1 MTDTLKGKSKK
12 GVEVAD
18 QYDQKIL
25 ALLVDDARLS
35 VSDIS
40 RQVNLSRSA
49 VTERIR
55 RLEESGTITG
65 YHAHT
70 SISKEEGVTAY
81 LALTF
86 RPLSCDLI
94 QPLIDA
100 IPEVKL
106 AHSISGDLDLL
117 LLLQAPSMTRLNEIR
132 NEMDAW
138 PNLDK
143 IVTHM
148 CLANRLDRW

>member
-1 MTDTLKGKSKK
+1 
-12 GVEVAD
+12 VAD

-25 ALLVDDARLS
+25 ALLVEDARLS

-49 VTERIR
+49 VTDRIR
-55 RLEESGTITG
+55 RMEEIGTITG

-70 SISKEEGVTAY
+70 SVSKEEGVTAY

-86 RPLSCDLI
+86 RPLSCDLV

-106 AHSISGDLDLL
+106 AHSISGDVDLMVL
-117 LLLQAPSMTRLNEIR
+117 VQAASMTRLHQIR
-132 NEMDAW
+132 SEMDSW

-143 IVTHM
+143 VVTHM
-148 CLANRLDRW
+148 CLAKRLDRW

>member
-1 MTDTLKGKSKK
+1 M
-12 GVEVAD
+12 AD

-25 ALLVDDARLS
+25 ALLVNDARLS

-49 VTERIR
+49 VTERIKR
-55 RLEESGTITG
+55 MEDNGTITG

-70 SISKEEGVTAY
+70 AVSKEEGVTAY

-86 RPLSCDLI
+86 RPLSCDLV
-94 QPLIDA
+94 QPLVEA

-106 AHSISGDLDLL
+106 SHSISGDLDLL
-117 LLLQAPSMTRLNEIR
+117 LLVQASSMSRLNDIR
-132 NEMDAW
+132 SEMDSW

-148 CLANRLDRW
+148 CLSKRIDRW

>member
-1 MTDTLKGKSKK
+1 M
-12 GVEVAD
+12 AD

-25 ALLVDDARLS
+25 GLLVNDARLS

-49 VTERIR
+49 VTERIKR
-55 RLEESGTITG
+55 MEDNGTITG

-70 SISKEEGVTAY
+70 AVSKEEGVTAY

-86 RPLSCDLI
+86 RPLSCDLV
-94 QPLIDA
+94 QPLVEA

-106 AHSISGDLDLL
+106 SHSISGDLDLL
-117 LLLQAPSMTRLNEIR
+117 LLVQASSMSRLNDIR
-132 NEMDAW
+132 SEMDSW

-148 CLANRLDRW
+148 CLSKRIDRW

>member
-1 MTDTLKGKSKK
+1 
-12 GVEVAD
+12 VAD

-55 RLEESGTITG
+55 RMEDNRTITG

-70 SISKEEGVTAY
+70 SISKEDGVTAY

-86 RPLSCDLI
+86 RPLSCDLV

-117 LLLQAPSMTRLNEIR
+117 LLVQANSMTRLNVIR
-132 NEMDAW
+132 SEMDSW
-138 PNLDK
+138 PNLNK

>member
-1 MTDTLKGKSKK
+1 M
-12 GVEVAD
+12 AD
-18 QYDQKIL
+18 HYDQKIL

-49 VTERIR
+49 VTERIKR
-55 RLEESGTITG
+55 MEDNHIITG

-70 SISKEEGVTAY
+70 SVSKEDGVTAY

-86 RPLSCDLI
+86 RPLSCDLV
-94 QPLIDA
+94 QPLIAA

-117 LLLQAPSMTRLNEIR
+117 LLVQASSMARLNVIR
-132 NEMDAW
+132 SEMDGW
-138 PNLDK
+138 PNLEK

-148 CLANRLDRW
+148 CLAKRLDRW

>member
-1 MTDTLKGKSKK
+1 M
-12 GVEVAD
+12 AD

-25 ALLVDDARLS
+25 GLLVNDARLS

-49 VTERIR
+49 VSERIKR
-55 RLEESGTITG
+55 MEDNGTITG

-70 SISKEEGVTAY
+70 SVSKEEGVTAY

-86 RPLSCDLI
+86 RPLSCDLV
-94 QPLIDA
+94 QPLVEA

-106 AHSISGDLDLL
+106 SHSISGDLDLL
-117 LLLQAPSMTRLNEIR
+117 LLVQTPSMARLNDIR
-132 NEMDAW
+132 NEMDSW

-148 CLANRLDRW
+148 CLSKRIDRW

>member
-1 MTDTLKGKSKK
+1 M
-12 GVEVAD
+12 AD
-18 QYDQKIL
+18 HYDQKIL
-25 ALLVDDARLS
+25 ALLVGDARLS

-55 RLEESGTITG
+55 RMEENRTITG

-70 SISKEEGVTAY
+70 SVSKEDGVTAY

-86 RPLSCDLI
+86 RPLSCDLV
-94 QPLIDA
+94 QPLINA

-117 LLLQAPSMTRLNEIR
+117 LLVQASSMARLHAIR
-132 NEMDAW
+132 SEMDSW
-138 PNLDK
+138 PNLHK

-148 CLANRLDRW
+148 CLAKRVDRW

>member
-1 MTDTLKGKSKK
+1 M
-12 GVEVAD
+12 AD
-18 QYDQKIL
+18 HYDQKIL

-55 RLEESGTITG
+55 RMEDNRTITG

-70 SISKEEGVTAY
+70 SVSKEDGVTAY

-86 RPLSCDLI
+86 RPLSCELV
-94 QPLIDA
+94 QPLIEA

-117 LLLQAPSMTRLNEIR
+117 ILVQANSMARLHAIR
-132 NEMDAW
+132 SEMDHW

-143 IVTHM
+143 VVTHM

>member
-1 MTDTLKGKSKK
+1 M
-12 GVEVAD
+12 AD
-18 QYDQKIL
+18 HYDQKIL

-55 RLEESGTITG
+55 RMEDNRTITG

-70 SISKEEGVTAY
+70 SVSKEDGITAY

-86 RPLSCDLI
+86 RPLSCDLV
-94 QPLIDA
+94 QPLIEA

-117 LLLQAPSMTRLNEIR
+117 LLVQASSMARLNTIR
-132 NEMDAW
+132 SEMDRW
-138 PNLDK
+138 PNLHK

-148 CLANRLDRW
+148 CLSNRLDRW

>member
-1 MTDTLKGKSKK
+1 M
-12 GVEVAD
+12 AD

-25 ALLVDDARLS
+25 ALLVEDARLS

-49 VTERIR
+49 VTDRIKR
-55 RLEESGTITG
+55 MEETGIISG

-70 SISKEEGVTAY
+70 SVSKEEGVTAY

-86 RPLSCDLI
+86 RPISCELV

-100 IPEVKL
+100 VPEIKM
-106 AHSISGDLDLL
+106 AHTISGDLDLL
-117 LLLQAPSMTRLNEIR
+117 ILVQASSIARLNEIR
-132 NEMDAW
+132 NDIENW

-148 CLANRLDRW
+148 CLSKRIDRW

>member
-1 MTDTLKGKSKK
+1 M
-12 GVEVAD
+12 AD

-25 ALLVDDARLS
+25 GLLVNDARLS

-49 VTERIR
+49 VTERIKR
-55 RLEESGTITG
+55 MEDNGIITG

-70 SISKEEGVTAY
+70 AVSKEEGVTAY

-86 RPLSCDLI
+86 RPLSCDLV
-94 QPLIDA
+94 QPLVEA

-106 AHSISGDLDLL
+106 SHSISGDLDLL
-117 LLLQAPSMTRLNEIR
+117 LLVQASSMSRLNDIR
-132 NEMDAW
+132 SEMDSW

-148 CLANRLDRW
+148 CLSKRIDRW

>member
-1 MTDTLKGKSKK
+1 M
-12 GVEVAD
+12 AD

-25 ALLVDDARLS
+25 GLLVNDARLS

-40 RQVNLSRSA
+40 RQINLSRSA
-49 VTERIR
+49 VTERIKR
-55 RLEESGTITG
+55 MEDNGMITG

-70 SISKEEGVTAY
+70 AVSKEEGVTAY

-86 RPLSCDLI
+86 RPLSCDLM
-94 QPLIDA
+94 QPLVEA

-106 AHSISGDLDLL
+106 SHSISGDLDLL
-117 LLLQAPSMTRLNEIR
+117 LLVQASSMARLNEIR
-132 NEMDAW
+132 SEMDGW

-148 CLANRLDRW
+148 CLSKRIDRW

>member
-1 MTDTLKGKSKK
+1 M
-12 GVEVAD
+12 AD

-25 ALLVDDARLS
+25 ALLVEDARLS

-49 VTERIR
+49 VTDRIKR
-55 RLEESGTITG
+55 MEETGIISG

-70 SISKEEGVTAY
+70 SVSKEEGVTAY

-86 RPLSCDLI
+86 RPISCELV

-100 IPEVKL
+100 VPEIKM

-117 LLLQAPSMTRLNEIR
+117 ILVQASSMARLNQIR
-132 NEMDAW
+132 SDMENW

-143 IVTHM
+143 IMTHM
-148 CLANRLDRW
+148 CLSKRIDRW

>member
-1 MTDTLKGKSKK
+1 M
-12 GVEVAD
+12 AD
-18 QYDQKIL
+18 HYDQKIL

-55 RLEESGTITG
+55 RMEDNRTITG

-70 SISKEEGVTAY
+70 SVSKEDGVTAY

-86 RPLSCDLI
+86 RPLSCDLV
-94 QPLIDA
+94 QPLIEA

-117 LLLQAPSMTRLNEIR
+117 LLVQANSMARLNVIR
-132 NEMDAW
+132 SDMDSW
-138 PNLDK
+138 PNLHK

-148 CLANRLDRW
+148 CLSNRLDRW

>member
-1 MTDTLKGKSKK
+1 M
-12 GVEVAD
+12 AD
-18 QYDQKIL
+18 HYDQKIL

-49 VTERIR
+49 VTERIKR
-55 RLEESGTITG
+55 MEDSSIITG

-70 SISKEEGVTAY
+70 AVSKEEGVTAY

-86 RPLSCDLI
+86 RPLSCELV
-94 QPLIDA
+94 QPLIESL
-100 IPEVKL
+100 PEIKL

-117 LLLQAPSMTRLNEIR
+117 LLVQASSMARLNVIRGEI
-132 NEMDAW
+132 DSW
-138 PNLDK
+138 PNLNK
-143 IVTHM
+143 VVTHM
-148 CLANRLDRW
+148 CLSSRLDRW

>member
-1 MTDTLKGKSKK
+1 M
-12 GVEVAD
+12 AD

-55 RLEESGTITG
+55 RMEDNRTITG

-70 SISKEEGVTAY
+70 SVSKEDGVTAY

-86 RPLSCDLI
+86 RPLSCDLV
-94 QPLIDA
+94 QPLIEA

-117 LLLQAPSMTRLNEIR
+117 LLVQANSMTRLNAIR
-132 NEMDAW
+132 SEMDSW
-138 PNLDK
+138 PNLNK

-148 CLANRLDRW
+148 CLSNRLDRW

>member
-1 MTDTLKGKSKK
+1 M
-12 GVEVAD
+12 AD
-18 QYDQKIL
+18 HYDQKIL

-40 RQVNLSRSA
+40 RKINLSRSA
-49 VTERIR
+49 VSERIKR
-55 RLEESGTITG
+55 MEDNRTITG

-70 SISKEEGVTAY
+70 SVSKEDGVTAY

-86 RPLSCDLI
+86 RPLSCDLV
-94 QPLIDA
+94 QPLIEN
-100 IPEVKL
+100 IPEIKL

-117 LLLQAPSMTRLNEIR
+117 LLVQAPSMARLNAIR
-132 NEMDAW
+132 SDMDGW

-148 CLANRLDRW
+148 CLSSRLDRW

>member
-1 MTDTLKGKSKK
+1 M
-12 GVEVAD
+12 AD
-18 QYDQKIL
+18 HYDQKIL

-40 RQVNLSRSA
+40 RKINLSRSA

-55 RLEESGTITG
+55 RMEDNQTITG

-70 SISKEEGVTAY
+70 SVSKEDGVTAY

-86 RPLSCDLI
+86 RPLSCDLV
-94 QPLIDA
+94 QPLIET

-117 LLLQAPSMTRLNEIR
+117 LLVQASSMARLNVIR
-132 NEMDAW
+132 SEMDSW
-138 PNLDK
+138 PNLHK

-148 CLANRLDRW
+148 CLSNRLDRW

>member
-1 MTDTLKGKSKK
+1 M
-12 GVEVAD
+12 AD

-25 ALLVDDARLS
+25 GLLVNDARLS

-49 VTERIR
+49 VTERIKR
-55 RLEESGTITG
+55 MEDNGTITG

-70 SISKEEGVTAY
+70 AVSKEEGVTAY

-86 RPLSCDLI
+86 RPLSCDLV
-94 QPLIDA
+94 QPLVEA

-106 AHSISGDLDLL
+106 SHSISGDLDLL
-117 LLLQAPSMTRLNEIR
+117 LLVQASSMSRLNDIR
-132 NEMDAW
+132 SEMDNW

-148 CLANRLDRW
+148 CLSKRIDRW

>member
-1 MTDTLKGKSKK
+1 M
-12 GVEVAD
+12 AD

-25 ALLVDDARLS
+25 GLLVNDARLS

-49 VTERIR
+49 VTERIKR
-55 RLEESGTITG
+55 MEDNGTITG

-70 SISKEEGVTAY
+70 AVSKEEGVTAY

-86 RPLSCDLI
+86 RPLSCDLV
-94 QPLIDA
+94 QPLVEA

-106 AHSISGDLDLL
+106 SHSISGDLDLL
-117 LLLQAPSMTRLNEIR
+117 LLVQAPSMARLNDIR
-132 NEMDAW
+132 HEMDSW

-148 CLANRLDRW
+148 CLSKRLDRW

>member
-1 MTDTLKGKSKK
+1 M
-12 GVEVAD
+12 AD

-25 ALLVDDARLS
+25 GLLVNDARLS

-49 VTERIR
+49 VTERIKR
-55 RLEESGTITG
+55 MEDNGTITG

-70 SISKEEGVTAY
+70 SVSKEEGVTAY

-86 RPLSCDLI
+86 RPLSCDLV
-94 QPLIDA
+94 QPLVEA

-106 AHSISGDLDLL
+106 SHSISGDLDLL
-117 LLLQAPSMTRLNEIR
+117 LLVQASSMSRLNDIR
-132 NEMDAW
+132 SEMDSW

-148 CLANRLDRW
+148 CLSKRLDRW

>member
-1 MTDTLKGKSKK
+1 M
-12 GVEVAD
+12 AD

-25 ALLVDDARLS
+25 ALLVEDARLS

-55 RLEESGTITG
+55 RLEENGTITG

-70 SISKEEGVTAY
+70 SISKEDGVTAY

-86 RPLSCDLI
+86 RPLSCDLV
-94 QPLIDA
+94 QPLVDA

-117 LLLQAPSMTRLNEIR
+117 LLVQASSMARLNEIR
-132 NEMDAW
+132 SDMDAW

-143 IVTHM
+143 VVTHM
-148 CLANRLDRW
+148 CLATRLDRW

>member
-1 MTDTLKGKSKK
+1 M
-12 GVEVAD
+12 AD
-18 QYDQKIL
+18 HYDQKIL

-49 VTERIR
+49 VTERIKR
-55 RLEESGTITG
+55 MEDNKTITG

-70 SISKEEGVTAY
+70 SVSKEEGVTAY

-86 RPLSCDLI
+86 RPLSCDLV
-94 QPLIDA
+94 QPLFDA

-117 LLLQAPSMTRLNEIR
+117 LLVQASSMARLNEIR
-132 NEMDAW
+132 SEMDNW
-138 PNLDK
+138 PNLNK

-148 CLANRLDRW
+148 CLSNRLDRW